1 MLKKLS
7 LTKKVVGLTFII
19 LLLTNIISGVFISI
33 QSRNVTRLQLN
44 DQIINSLHGISAN
57 IDGDKLEELLNGGTD
72 NNSYYNE
79 LNAYLNKAVKNC
91 NFKFLYTIG
100 QFKDGKFYYLV
111 DSLKKGDEDFSEFG
125 SLLETD
131 ENEPVTYDGEKKA
144 LQEGYSVT
152 DIGYYEEWGYLL
164 TGYVAIYDSQ
174 GKPVALLGADI
185 SADDYNRSLS
195 RLANS
200 VWLILIASTV
210 TMSILLCIYLIGA
223 LKPMKAIQAATVR
236 ISEGK
241 LDVDLKVRTEDE
253 IGKTA
258 MAFNAMAKKLRSMIN
273 EINENASNL
282 SNCSEDLA
290 NRAEQFTRSSEQV
303 AADAENITASSES
316 QYNNITL
323 IDGKVEG
330 IRHEFSDIADKV
342 ERVFSDV
349 EVSYGLARKG
359 EVTIKE
365 AASRIIDANDS
376 MTASKDKI
384 IALEHTIGNITKF
397 VEIITNISG
406 QTNLLALN
414 AAIESARAG
423 EAGKGFS
430 VVADEVRKLA
440 EQSQKA
446 AAEISGILDDI
457 VLSSGEAVASINTT
471 YEQIENGVEAS
482 KAAEKYFTDI
492 LDASEKIKNNTSDV
506 LHKIGKYSEETEDI
520 STAVRQADESSS
532 ELSASCQNISSIAQ
546 EQFAAS
552 EEILGYASGLKDM
565 SAALEKSIS
574 IFEV

>member
-57 IDGDKLEELLNGGTD
+57 IDGDKFEEFLNGGTD

-152 DIGYYEEWGYLL
+152 NIGYYEEWGYLL
-164 TGYVAIYDSQ
+164 TGYVTIYDSQ

-210 TMSILLCIYLIGA
+210 IMSILLCIYLIGA

-241 LDVDLKVRTEDE
+241 LDVGLKVRTEDE

-365 AASRIIDANDS
+365 AALRIIDANDS

-440 EQSQKA
+440 EQSSKA

-482 KAAEKYFTDI
+482 KSAEKYFTDI

-520 STAVRQADESSS
+520 STAVRQADERSS

>member
-1 MLKKLS
+1 MLKRLS

-72 NNSYYNE
+72 DNSYYNE

-91 NFKFLYTIG
+91 SFKFLYTIG

-131 ENEPVTYDGEKKA
+131 ENEPVTYDGEKRA

-200 VWLILIASTV
+200 VWLTLIASTV
-210 TMSILLCIYLIGA
+210 IMSVLLCIYLIGA

-258 MAFNAMAKKLRSMIN
+258 MAFNDMAKKLRSMIN
-273 EINENASNL
+273 EINENASSL

-303 AADAENITASSES
+303 AADAENITAGSES

-330 IRHEFSDIADKV
+330 IRYEFSDIADKV
-342 ERVFSDV
+342 QRVFSDV
-349 EVSYGLARKG
+349 EVSYGLAQKG
-359 EVTIKE
+359 EATIKE

-397 VEIITNISG
+397 VELITDISG

-440 EQSQKA
+440 EQSSKA

-457 VLSSGEAVASINTT
+457 VLSSGEAVTSINTT

-492 LDASEKIKNNTSDV
+492 LGASEKIKNNTSDV
-506 LHKIGKYSEETEDI
+506 LRKIGKFSEETEAI
-520 STAVRQADESSS
+520 ATAVRQADESSS
-532 ELSASCQNISSIAQ
+532 GLSASCQNISSIAQ

-552 EEILGYASGLKDM
+552 EEILSYASGLKEM